1 MSIKD
6 GKAVVEWS
14 KDGEEVMTHT
24 LPEWALETVEA
35 HTAVERD
42 MHLIIRNECVINGLL
57 CPRLGAK
64 TIDET
69 GALSPSDQLK
79 EMDKEHFKELRE
91 ELAAKRAA
99 AAAEAEESKE
109 DNGKTKKTGNK
120 GKTQKAK
127 GKKKVLWRLGRRG
140 AAGSDTSGT

>member
-14 KDGEEVMTHT
+14 KDGKEVMTHT

-42 MHLIIRNECVINGLL
+42 MHLIIRNECVFNGLL

-79 EMDKEHFKELRE
+79 EMDKEHFKELCD
-91 ELAAKRAA
+91 ELAARRAA
-99 AAAEAEESKE
+99 AAAEAEDSKE
-109 DNGKTKKTGNK
+109 DNGKTKKKTGKK
-120 GKTQKAK
+120 GTTQKTK
-127 GKKKVLWRLGRRG
+127 GKKVLWRLGRRG